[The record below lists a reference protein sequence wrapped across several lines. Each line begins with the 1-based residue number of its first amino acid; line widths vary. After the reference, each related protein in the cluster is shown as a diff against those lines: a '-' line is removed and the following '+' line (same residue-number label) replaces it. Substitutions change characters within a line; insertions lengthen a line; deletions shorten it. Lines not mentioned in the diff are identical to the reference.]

1 MLLSKGA
8 NTNDK
13 ANNGYSSI
21 IAASRQGHVH
31 VVDLLLSKG
40 ANINDKANNGWSSII
55 AASYQ
60 GHVNVVDLLLS
71 KGANINDKANDGW
84 SSIIWASDQGHVNVV
99 DLLLSKG
106 ANINDKAND
115 GWSSIIWASSQG
127 HVHVVK
133 LLLSKGANINDKD
146 NDGTSSII
154 AASVKALAWAHF
166 LKLALSSSLIIPLLT
181 TLVYSPYVLGNM
193 DDAWSCF
200 YNGNQGFLVQHQVMN
215 SPESIAKSFELYA
228 RRHSVTSLHDI
239 DKFPPKTTQVT
250 SEVKEKPCI
259 AAFNMKSKT
268 KYYLTQMELSE
279 LLNYE
284 DSAMYY
290 FQALIHSGIND
301 NRLVSIVFNRNI
313 SDNHCIIQISL
324 ENDFP
329 VLSTLEQI
337 ELYRNNDVEKSSN
350 SWRNLAAES
359 GIIHM
364 KNVIKFT
371 RIKWNAMPAVPRSL
385 LNGY

>member
-1 MLLSKGA
+1 MSTTLIDAVRAGASSSLYVASQEGHVEVVKLLISNGA
-8 NTNDK
+8 NVNDK
-13 ANNGYSSI
+13 RTDGGTSALYAASQEGHVEVVELLITNGANVNDKTTDDGTSSI
-21 IAASRQGHVH
+21 IAASDQGHVH
-31 VVDLLLSKG
+31 VAELLLSKG
-40 ANINDKANNGWSSII
+40 ANINDTDNNGTSSIL
-55 AASYQ
+55 AASY
-60 GHVNVVDLLLS
+60 
-71 KGANINDKANDGW
+71 
-84 SSIIWASDQGHVNVV
+84 
-99 DLLLSKG
+99 
-106 ANINDKAND
+106 
-115 GWSSIIWASSQG
+115 QG